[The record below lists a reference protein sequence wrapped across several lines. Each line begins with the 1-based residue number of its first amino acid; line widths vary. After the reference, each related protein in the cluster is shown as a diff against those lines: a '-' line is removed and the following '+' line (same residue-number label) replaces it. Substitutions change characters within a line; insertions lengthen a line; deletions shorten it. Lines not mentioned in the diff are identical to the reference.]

1 MAVPEEPPEGGKEDK
16 EMKKV
21 QQSKLVEEK
30 TQRESPKGEEIQRMQ
45 EEVDRLLDLLQ
56 QERKKSD
63 DYLNNLKF
71 LQADFENYR
80 KRTDREV
87 RDIEEFSTAG
97 LVRKLIP
104 VLDDLDLG
112 VASAESTPQTKE
124 FLEGIG
130 MVRRRLLTA
139 LESEGLEEIDSIG
152 MPFNPDLHEAVDK
165 VKGRGNTDT
174 IAEEIR
180 KGYIFKGRVL
190 RPSMVKVEL
199 AMKTNNADKN
209 GESEK

>member
-1 MAVPEEPPEGGKEDK
+1 MLVQSEPSEGGKEDK
-16 EMKKV
+16 DVKSQE
-21 QQSKLVEEK
+21 SKLVEEGK
-30 TQRESPKGEEIQRMQ
+30 ERRESPEAEDIQRMQ
-45 EEVDRLLDLLQ
+45 DEVDRLLNLLE
-56 QERKKSD
+56 QERKKSG

-71 LQADFENYR
+71 LQADLENYR
-80 KRTDREV
+80 KRMDREV

-97 LVRKLIP
+97 LVKKLIP

-112 VASAESTPQTKE
+112 VASAERTPQTKE
-124 FLEGIG
+124 FLEGLE

-152 MPFNPDLHEAVDK
+152 QPFNPDLHEAVDK
-165 VKGRGNTDT
+165 VQGTGHKDT
-174 IAEEIR
+174 IVEEIR
-180 KGYIFKGRVL
+180 KGYIFKGKIL

-199 AMKTNNADKN
+199 AMKKNSVEKN